1 MISRNL
7 RVLHTVHCTEKS
19 VQGKVMTFSIQSIYL
34 GMGRFHFLN
43 NDRFV
48 LKPIAFL
55 KILFIKSGRFQKLS
69 FLKNDRF
76 LERPIVNNS

>member
-34 GMGRFHFLN
+34 GMDRFHFLK

-48 LKPIAFL
+48 LKTIAFL
-55 KILFIKSGRFQKLS
+55 KILLLKAVVFKNYRF
-69 FLKNDRF
+69 
-76 LERPIVNNS
+76 